1 MSNPTGYLLVDDEIV
16 YISHRIPRNIEGGAF
31 ALDSVN
37 IHNIL
42 PEDVGRSARGLL
54 YWEPSDTKRTSGTYC
69 VHLGDNTLYFDS
81 LDGVAALSDY
91 LNQIINNHGEDN
103 K

>member
-1 MSNPTGYLLVDDEIV
+1 MSNPTGYLCVDGEYV

-31 ALDSVN
+31 ALNSVN

-42 PEDVGRSARGLL
+42 PEDVGRSAGGLL
-54 YWEPSDTKRTSGTYC
+54 YWEPSDTKRRSGQYC
-69 VHLGDNTLYFDS
+69 LHLGDNALYFS
-81 LDGVAALSDY
+81 SIDGVIALSDY
-91 LNQIINNHGEDN
+91 LSQIIDNHGEDN